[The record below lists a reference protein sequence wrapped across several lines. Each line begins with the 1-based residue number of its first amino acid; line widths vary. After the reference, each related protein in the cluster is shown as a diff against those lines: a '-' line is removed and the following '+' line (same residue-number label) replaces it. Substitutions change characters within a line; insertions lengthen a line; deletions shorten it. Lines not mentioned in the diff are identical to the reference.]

1 MTCTTSYDER
11 LAHAARLLE
20 LARHYQRIANE
31 ATERARAA
39 CAHLGQPV
47 PAFDAAEGEGR

>member
-11 LAHAARLLE
+11 LAHAARLVG
-20 LARHYQRIANE
+20 LARYQQRLANE

-39 CAHLGQPV
+39 CALLGQPV
-47 PAFDAAEGEGR
+47 PAFDADEGGR

>member
-11 LAHAARLLE
+11 LAHAARLVE

-31 ATERARAA
+31 ATERARQA
-39 CAHLGQPV
+39 CALLGQPV
-47 PAFDAAEGEGR
+47 PAFDAEEGGR

>member
-1 MTCTTSYDER
+1 MNCTTSYDER
-11 LAHAARLLE
+11 LAQAARLVE

-39 CAHLGQPV
+39 CAELGKPI
-47 PAFDAAEGEGR
+47 PPLDADEGGR